1 MRLFLY
7 GSAGSISK
15 YAKGVATGLYFT
27 YNTYEHMFICYF
39 RKIIVMKWLMEK
51 QTKNVW
57 RNGAGGTV

>member
-7 GSAGSISK
+7 GFARLISK
-15 YAKGVATGLYFT
+15 YAKGVATRLYFT

-39 RKIIVMKWLMEK
+39 RKIIVMKWTMKK
-51 QTKNVW
+51 QTKNVC